1 MLLAD
6 MDILYSRKIEGGL
19 VIIGFLGGGGGLMLV
34 WEMVENGDGDGGR
47 GEGKSNANADGQ
59 NYQSA
64 ARP

>member
-1 MLLAD
+1 
-6 MDILYSRKIEGGL
+6 
-19 VIIGFLGGGGGLMLV
+19 MLV